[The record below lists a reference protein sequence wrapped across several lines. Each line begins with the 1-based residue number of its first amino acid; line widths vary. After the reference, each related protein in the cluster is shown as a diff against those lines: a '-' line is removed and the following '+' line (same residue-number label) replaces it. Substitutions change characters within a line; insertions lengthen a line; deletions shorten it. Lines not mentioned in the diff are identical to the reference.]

1 MTMEQRLNYLR
12 YKAKIFNLNTI
23 DNDDI
28 IPLMLNH
35 PDYPD
40 ADYVI
45 FLTGLEFNTE
55 YDEVAIS
62 NYVDNLIEQLQS
74 LINYKPSQDEL
85 IYYKEY
91 VMINW
96 RLSASAF
103 YSLRYDWAMLQLLNR
118 TFPVYTAAWFLWNKL
133 FYTFIRGKEDFHA
146 NTAEELEIITQSLEL
161 QKQYLDDYRVYF
173 SIIQGHIDCITTEA
187 EREFSIH

>member
-62 NYVDNLIEQLQS
+62 NYVD
-74 LINYKPSQDEL
+74 K
-85 IYYKEY
+85 
-91 VMINW
+91 
-96 RLSASAF
+96 
-103 YSLRYDWAMLQLLNR
+103 
-118 TFPVYTAAWFLWNKL
+118 
-133 FYTFIRGKEDFHA
+133 IR
-146 NTAEELEIITQSLEL
+146 
-161 QKQYLDDYRVYF
+161 
-173 SIIQGHIDCITTEA
+173 
-187 EREFSIH
+187 

>member
-1 MTMEQRLNYLR
+1 
-12 YKAKIFNLNTI
+12 
-23 DNDDI
+23 
-28 IPLMLNH
+28 
-35 PDYPD
+35 
-40 ADYVI
+40 
-45 FLTGLEFNTE
+45 
-55 YDEVAIS
+55 
-62 NYVDNLIEQLQS
+62 
-74 LINYKPSQDEL
+74 
-85 IYYKEY
+85 
-91 VMINW
+91 MINW

-118 TFPVYTAAWFLWNKL
+118 TFPLYTAAWFLWNKL

-146 NTAEELEIITQSLEL
+146 NTAEELEIIAQSLEL